1 MVKESRGEKMKKL
14 LMVLL
19 MTGMLISTGGCDRDE
34 PTPEPLFWPGNQRPS
49 ITKPIIINDTSDWIT
64 PDEKGWIWKT
74 GYVPAKA
81 IHEFI
86 SGICHGL
93 YGAEPEK
100 EQK

>member
-1 MVKESRGEKMKKL
+1 MLIVM
-14 LMVLL
+14 
-19 MTGMLISTGGCDRDE
+19 GMLIGAGGCDHDE
-34 PTPEPLFWPGNQRPS
+34 PVPE
-49 ITKPIIINDTSDWIT
+49 PIIINDTSDWIT
-64 PDEKGWIWKT
+64 PDEKGWIWKI

-93 YGAEPEK
+93 CGDEPEK